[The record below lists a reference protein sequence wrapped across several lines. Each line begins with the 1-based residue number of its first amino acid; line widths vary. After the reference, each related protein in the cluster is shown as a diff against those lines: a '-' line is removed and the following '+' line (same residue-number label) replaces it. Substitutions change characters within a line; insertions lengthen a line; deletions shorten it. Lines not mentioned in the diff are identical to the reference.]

1 LKLLFT
7 NKSNTYYMQ
16 VMCIKGH
23 EGLLT
28 EGATYTVTA
37 LTPNGN
43 YLLEEVEVPEGY
55 TSFSHDRFA
64 VLSEAED
71 GWTLELEEAYW
82 AQQPTPE
89 YSA

>member
-1 LKLLFT
+1 
-7 NKSNTYYMQ
+7 MQ

-23 EGLLT
+23 EGLLN
-28 EGATYTVTA
+28 EGDIYTVTT
-37 LTPNGN
+37 LTSNGN

-71 GWTLELEEAYW
+71 SWTLELEEAYW